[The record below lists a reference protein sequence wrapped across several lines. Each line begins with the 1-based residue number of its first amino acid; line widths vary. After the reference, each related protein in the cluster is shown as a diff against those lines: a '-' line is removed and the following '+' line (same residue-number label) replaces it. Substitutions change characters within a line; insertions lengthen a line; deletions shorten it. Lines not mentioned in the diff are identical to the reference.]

1 MRIVEVLFWP
11 IVELLVWGF
20 FSQFMQN
27 VGADQD
33 LAYLGAWLIGGMI
46 LWEVTFRAQQ
56 AVAISFLEDVW
67 TRNLLNVFVAPVRA
81 GEYVAAGCGV
91 GVIRVGVTTAVLMV
105 IAQVAYAFDLTAL
118 NVGLLPFFANLML
131 FGWALGMFSTALIL
145 RFGQAA
151 ETLAWA
157 VPFMVQPFACVFY
170 PISELPAWLQPISK
184 ALPIAHV
191 FEGMRATLAGSPL
204 PWGTLGLALALNLV
218 YLAAAAAFYAFI
230 LKSVR
235 QRGLL
240 TKVTS
245 H

>member
-184 ALPIAHV
+184 A
-191 FEGMRATLAGSPL
+191 S
-204 PWGTLGLALALNLV
+204 
-218 YLAAAAAFYAFI
+218 
-230 LKSVR
+230 
-235 QRGLL
+235 
-240 TKVTS
+240 
-245 H
+245 